1 MPPRRAVNSLSGST
15 ASQTPLESAASQWI
29 NWLGTARPP
38 QIAPAG
44 DWFIWLFLGG
54 RGAGK
59 TRTGAEHIAWECAKN
74 PGTRALVT
82 APTYADLLRVVFEG
96 ESGLLSV
103 IPPECLA
110 TGQTEGSYTVSNPG
124 PRIQFWNGST
134 IDGVSAEKPNRFRGP
149 QFHLAWG
156 DEFAA
161 WNSVQEAL
169 DLLLPSVR
177 LGPRPHVILTST
189 PKPLPSITRL
199 RKDPRATVTA
209 STTYDN
215 QSNLSASFIS
225 YMRQRYAGTVYERQ
239 ELFGELI
246 EEVQGALFKVEW
258 IEMARHIGPAPS
270 SFDRIVVAIDPSG
283 AASKD
288 SDSDE
293 IGIVA
298 AGLRGNEAWVLSDAS
313 LRAGPADWGRQAV
326 KLYRELQADALVA
339 EANFGGAMVDHVIQ
353 AAAREL
359 RCSVNVKMVTAS
371 RGKTVRAEPI
381 SAHYAQGRVHH
392 VGTLTALEDQLCQF
406 TNSGYKGQ
414 GSPDRADAAIWALT
428 ELLDAGASV
437 PEAARVM
444 AFGRGTQHRVE
455 V

>member
-1 MPPRRAVNSLSGST
+1 MPPRPHANLSNGST
-15 ASQTPLESAASQWI
+15 ASLTPLEAAGSR
-29 NWLGTARPP
+29 WLDWLNNARPQ
-38 QIAPAG
+38 QIAPSG

-59 TRTGAEHIAWECAKN
+59 TRTGAEHVSWQCAKN

-82 APTYADLLRVVFEG
+82 APTHADLLRVVFGG

-103 IPPECLA
+103 IPPECLL
-110 TGQTEGSYTVSNPG
+110 TGEIEGSYTVTNPS
-124 PRIQFWNGST
+124 PRIVFANGSV
-134 IDGVSAEKPNRFRGP
+134 IDGISAEKPNRFRGP

-161 WNSVQEAL
+161 WSNIQEAL

-177 LGPRPHVILTST
+177 LGPRPHVLLTST
-189 PKPLPSITRL
+189 PKPLPSIARL
-199 RKDPRATVTA
+199 KRDPRAVVTA

-215 QSNLSASFIS
+215 QGNLSPSFLS
-225 YMRQRYAGTVYERQ
+225 YMRERYAGTLYERQ

-246 EEVQGALFKVEW
+246 EEIHGALFRLEW
-258 IEMARHIGPAPS
+258 IEMHRHMGPPPHD
-270 SFDRIVVAIDPSG
+270 FERIVVAVDPSG

-298 AGLRGNEAWVLSDAS
+298 AGLRQGEAYVLEDATM
-313 LRAGPADWGRQAV
+313 RAGPADWGRKAV
-326 KLYRELQADALVA
+326 QVYRDMRADALVA

-353 AAAREL
+353 AAARDL

-392 VGTLTALEDQLCQF
+392 VGVLSALEDQLCQF
-406 TNSGYKGQ
+406 TNSGYKGH

-444 AFGRGTQHRVE
+444 SFGRGTQHRVAI
-455 V
+455 